1 MTQLDVAPPE
11 QSSTSPVLMT
21 TALAR
26 SLKGVPGSFKL
37 AAIAMTRMVSG
48 SITVTLPDGRVLR
61 FQGARPGVDADLHI
75 KDFAVVNRVMANGD
89 IGFAE
94 GLMAGEWDTTD
105 LARILEAFSS
115 NLDQMPRLLM
125 GGPIMRA
132 INAIRHKLLNR
143 NTREGSRKNIH
154 AHYDLGNRFYSRWL
168 DPSMTY
174 SSAVFRSPDEDL
186 TTAQMNKYA
195 QLADMIDLKPGMHV
209 LEIGCGWGGFAEYAA
224 RERGARVTGVTISKE
239 QHAWAVDRLARAGV
253 SDRTEILLKDY
264 RDITGQFDAVAS
276 IEMFE
281 AVGEEYW
288 PAYFDKVSSV
298 LKPGGKAG
306 LQIITIDD
314 RLFDE
319 YRSRADF
326 IQRYIF
332 PGGMLPS
339 VSRLRQEVQRAGL
352 VWEGAAAFGLSY
364 AETLSQWGTKFLEEW
379 RSIRELGFDERFRQL
394 WRFYLAYCEAGF
406 RTGRIDVAQFAM
418 VKP

>member
-1 MTQLDVAPPE
+1 MPNLA
-11 QSSTSPVLMT
+11 SSPNPAAGPVLMT
-21 TALAR
+21 PAAAR
-26 SLKGVPGSFKL
+26 ALKGVPGSFKL

-48 SITVTLPDGRVLR
+48 SITVTLPDGRVLLFR
-61 FQGARPGVDADLHI
+61 GPNPGVDADLHI
-75 KDFAVVNRVMANGD
+75 KDYAVVNRVMGNGD

-94 GLMAGEWDTTD
+94 GLMAGEWDTSD
-105 LARILEAFSS
+105 LAKILEAFSS
-115 NLDQMPRLLM
+115 NLDQMPRLLV

-132 INAIRHKLLNR
+132 INAIRHNLFNR

-168 DPSMTY
+168 DPTMTY

-186 TTAQMNKYA
+186 STAQINKYA

-239 QHAWAVDRLARAGV
+239 QHAWAVERLARAGL

-281 AVGEEYW
+281 AVGEAYW
-288 PAYFDKVSSV
+288 PAYFDKVSAV

-306 LQIITIDD
+306 LQVITIDD
-314 RLFDE
+314 RLFDD

-339 VSRLRQEVQRAGL
+339 VSRLREEVQRAGL

-364 AETLSQWGTKFLEEW
+364 AETLRQWGTSFLKEW
-379 RSIRELGFDERFRQL
+379 RTIRELGFDERFRQL

-406 RTGRIDVAQFAM
+406 RSGRIDVAQFAM